1 MAYTVSQT
9 LYYCKA
15 SGKAYTAHAARY
27 AIGFDPSTVD
37 ATVLPSRGVYTV
49 NQAEPTFDERL
60 YDVGA
65 AIYTINGN
73 YADQT
78 WTQTAKSL
86 ADAKTAGKT
95 AVKDAANT
103 AAGTGD
109 GFYALMLI
117 AAASKLSAD
126 RSTEAQAALTNI
138 TTILDDLVT
147 DIQAIE
153 AAADVAAIDAIV
165 NP

>member
-1 MAYTVSQT
+1 MPISIKCFSNT
-9 LYYCKA
+9 
-15 SGKAYTAHAARY
+15 
-27 AIGFDPSTVD
+27 
-37 ATVLPSRGVYTV
+37 SRGVYIV
-49 NQAEPTFDERL
+49 NQAEPDFDERL

-73 YADQT
+73 YVDQT
-78 WTQTAKSL
+78 WTQTAKPL
-86 ADAKTAGKT
+86 ADAKAAGKA

-117 AAASKLSAD
+117 GAASRLAAD
-126 RSTEAQAALTNI
+126 RSTEAQTALDNI

>member
-1 MAYTVSQT
+1 MAYTVSDT

-15 SGKAYTAHAARY
+15 TDAAYTAETALST
-27 AIGFDPSTVD
+27 IGVDPSTIDV
-37 ATVLPSRGVYTV
+37 TVLPSRGIYTV
-49 NQAEPTFDERL
+49 NQAEPDFDDRL

-65 AIYTINGN
+65 AIYTINGD

-78 WTQTAKSL
+78 WTQTAKPL
-86 ADAKTAGKT
+86 ADAKAAGKQ

-103 AAGTGD
+103 AAGTGN

-117 AAASKLSAD
+117 GAASKLAAD
-126 RSTEAQAALTNI
+126 RSTESQAALDDI
-138 TTILDDLVT
+138 TTILDDLIT